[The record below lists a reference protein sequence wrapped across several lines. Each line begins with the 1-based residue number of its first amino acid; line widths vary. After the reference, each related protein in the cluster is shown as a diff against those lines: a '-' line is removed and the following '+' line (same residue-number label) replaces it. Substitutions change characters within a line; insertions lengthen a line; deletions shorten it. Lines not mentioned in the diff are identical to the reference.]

1 MKKSWSR
8 EWNSSIQPRKQ
19 RKWRANAPLHV
30 RSKLVSAH
38 LSKELR
44 KQYDRRSVPVR
55 KGDEVTV
62 KRGEF
67 TGKTGK
73 VMKVDMQKLRIFVDG
88 VKCKRAS
95 GQESNVA
102 VDPSNLMI
110 MKLNMDDKE
119 RVKSIQKSIK
129 TAKEAR
135 G

>member
-1 MKKSWSR
+1 MRKSWSR
-8 EWNSSIQPRKQ
+8 EWNSSKQPRKQ

-44 KQYDRRSVPVR
+44 KQYGRRSAPVR
-55 KGDEVTV
+55 TGDDVTV

-67 TGKTGK
+67 SGKSGK
-73 VMKVDMQKLRIFVDG
+73 VTKVDLQALRIFVDG
-88 VKCKRAS
+88 VKSKRAS
-95 GQESNVA
+95 GQESNVS

-110 MKLNMDDKE
+110 TRMNMDDKE
-119 RVKSIQKSIK
+119 RVKSMQHAKT
-129 TAKEAR
+129 TAKEVR